1 MVDVISGLV
10 KGNEN
15 LNRQFVG
22 YSKEVNVSRIVTE
35 NLKVSNEQINISTV
49 TLESTDV
56 LILNHPTYGF
66 LGYKLADTS
75 TSPFSSSATLYALNK
90 NNYFQEKFL
99 HTNFVNDSVTTA
111 NVNTTTNTMSF
122 DADEVY
128 QSNIIAKNGVAYSQ
142 TLTSIEGSLPNV
154 ALTVSFDGGST
165 FVSSTLSEALNTV
178 NTSTSGVIL
187 KMIATSDASES
198 TDVITKL
205 TCNYS

>member
-49 TLESTDV
+49 TLTSTDV

-165 FVSSTLSEALNTV
+165 FVSSTFSEALNTV

-198 TDVITKL
+198 TDVVTLI